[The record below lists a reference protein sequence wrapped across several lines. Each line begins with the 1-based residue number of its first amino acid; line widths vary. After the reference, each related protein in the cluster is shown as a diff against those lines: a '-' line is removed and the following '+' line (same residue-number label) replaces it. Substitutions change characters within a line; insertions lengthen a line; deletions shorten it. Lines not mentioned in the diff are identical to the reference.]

1 MAKKKK
7 KSPILRLFLAMFIGL
22 FIIETMIELST
33 GTTLMGGRNGI
44 FISPSHPNAKIDT
57 IAMKARGRIIT
68 ATDIHDGPFFDTR
81 TVGKLEVGATVRVLG
96 KTTADRE
103 VWYQMQRFGGKIGY
117 ISANTVAVK

>member
-1 MAKKKK
+1 MAKRKK
-7 KSPILRLFLAMFIGL
+7 KSPILRLFMAMFIGL

-33 GTTLMGGRNGI
+33 RTTLLGGRNGI
-44 FISPSHPNAKIDT
+44 FISPLHPNAKIDT
-57 IAMKARGRIIT
+57 IAMKASGQIIE

-81 TVGKLEVGATVRVLG
+81 KVGTLEIGATVRVLG

-117 ISANTVAVK
+117 ISANTMTVK